1 MGDWGGER
9 EMLYM
14 AAVRVP
20 RTAWPE
26 MGDGGCVRFVMTRPM
41 YQGAL
46 YEVGGEFVVLVMV
59 GVVSW
64 RCVLGLAGKEEMA
77 YPCEYQ
83 S

>member
-1 MGDWGGER
+1 MGDWAGER

-26 MGDGGCVRFVMTRPM
+26 MGDGGCVRFVRVRAT
-41 YQGAL
+41 YQGAWYDL
-46 YEVGGEFVVLVMV
+46 GGGFVVLVVV

-64 RCVLGLAGKEEMA
+64 RCV
-77 YPCEYQ
+77 
-83 S
+83 